1 MSGLEPFG
9 PGSAWLAVRDRT
21 QADVAE
27 ALGLTDGRAADPGDA
42 AAAGARTVILP
53 PLPGVGGSWTLAVGD
68 RLARTSP
75 RRLETLAAM
84 LGTEVQLHDALAA
97 DDAPEVLR
105 RAAAGSIDPS
115 TLAGPYRGNVLLFD
129 DVDEGP
135 PPREQV
141 KTPSR
146 TPWLWTRL
154 TRRRATIAPR
164 DDT

>member
-27 ALGLTDGRAADPGDA
+27 ALGLTDGRAAYPGDI

>member
-27 ALGLTDGRAADPGDA
+27 ALGLTDGRAADPGDI

>member
-9 PGSAWLAVRDRT
+9 SGSAWLAVRDRT

-27 ALGLTDGRAADPGDA
+27 ALGLTGGRAADPGDA
-42 AAAGARTVILP
+42 AAAGTRTVILP
-53 PLPGVGGSWTLAVGD
+53 PLPGVDGTWTLAVGD

-75 RRLETLAAM
+75 LRLETLAAM
-84 LGTEVQLHDALAA
+84 LGTEVQLHDALSA

-105 RAAAGSIDPS
+105 RAAADSIDPS

-135 PPREQV
+135 PPREPVQ
-141 KTPSR
+141 TPSR